1 MKREEYP
8 AERPGERGMSIID
21 MEQTALLLS
30 VDDDGEVTLM
40 VRCDEQYAIE
50 VLRNIADDIE
60 ENGFQQ

>member
-1 MKREEYP
+1 
-8 AERPGERGMSIID
+8 MSVID

-60 ENGFQQ
+60 ENGFQL